1 MENARAKTSM
11 NPDGNNLFEREP
23 ASSSN
28 QSGAVD
34 SSPAASSLA
43 ESATIAGTPNAPEYL
58 PSVVDPVPEDFRV
71 PWGWAD
77 LAAFVVLA
85 IAGFFLL
92 SLLIGTGLA
101 ISGVDIRRLQ
111 KSSHELILLNILIQ
125 VILDLGLLAY
135 LAVQM
140 RVRFRSPF
148 WRAIGWRKIETG
160 RFPRA
165 AVYFGL
171 ILAGFF
177 LSIIVS
183 LGSALFPPN
192 KDLPIE
198 VLFQDRNTTLLF
210 MLIAVFLAPL
220 VEETIFRGYIY
231 PVIGRSFGIVWGIV
245 ATGTLFGLLH
255 AEQLWGGW
263 GQIALLIFVGIVLT
277 FARAFSRSVVTGF
290 VIHTSY
296 NSVQVIGLLI
306 ATHGLRHMS
315 GLH

>member
-1 MENARAKTSM
+1 M
-11 NPDGNNLFEREP
+11 NPDENNLFEKEP
-23 ASSSN
+23 TPSSN

-34 SSPAASSLA
+34 SSPVALPA
-43 ESATIAGTPNAPEYL
+43 ESPLTESGDIAGPPNASEHL
-58 PSVVDPVPEDFRV
+58 PPVINPVPEDFRV

-85 IAGFFLL
+85 IAGFLLL
-92 SLLIGTGLA
+92 SLLISTGLA

-111 KSSHELILLNILIQ
+111 KSPHEVILLNILIQ
-125 VILDLGLLAY
+125 VILDLGLIAY

-148 WRAIGWRKIETG
+148 WHTVGWRKIETG

-171 ILAGFF
+171 VLAGFF
-177 LSIIVS
+177 LSVIVS
-183 LGSALFPPN
+183 LGSALFPPK

-231 PVIGRSFGIVWGIV
+231 PVIGRGFGMVWGIV

-263 GQIALLIFVGIVLT
+263 GQIALLVLVGIVLT
-277 FARAFSRSVVTGF
+277 FARAVSRTVVTGF

-296 NSVQVIGLLI
+296 NSIQVIGLLI

>member
-1 MENARAKTSM
+1 M
-11 NPDGNNLFEREP
+11 NPDENNLFEQAP
-23 ASSSN
+23 ADPSN

-34 SSPAASSLA
+34 SSPVALPAASPLA
-43 ESATIAGTPNAPEYL
+43 ESANIAGTSNASEYL
-58 PSVVDPVPEDFRV
+58 PSTINPVPEDFRV

-85 IAGFFLL
+85 IAGFLLL
-92 SLLIGTGLA
+92 SLLISTGLA

-111 KSSHELILLNILIQ
+111 KSPHEVILLNILIQ
-125 VILDLGLLAY
+125 VILDLGLVAY

-148 WRAIGWRKIETG
+148 WRTIGWRKLETG
-160 RFPRA
+160 RFSKRV
-165 AVYFGL
+165 VYFGL

-177 LSIIVS
+177 LSVIVS
-183 LGSALFPPN
+183 LGSALFPPD

-198 VLFQDRNTTLLF
+198 ALFQDRNTTLLF
-210 MLIAVFLAPL
+210 MLIAVFLAPV

-231 PVIGRSFGIVWGIV
+231 PVIGRSFGMAWGIV
-245 ATGTLFGLLH
+245 ATGMLFGLLH

-263 GQIALLIFVGIVLT
+263 SQIALLVFVGIVLT

-296 NSVQVIGLLI
+296 NSIQVVGLLI
-306 ATHGLRHMS
+306 ATHGLRNMS

>member
-1 MENARAKTSM
+1 M
-11 NPDGNNLFEREP
+11 NPDENNLFEQLP
-23 ASSSN
+23 ADPSN
-28 QSGAVD
+28 QPGAVD
-34 SSPAASSLA
+34 SSPVASSAASLLA
-43 ESATIAGTPNAPEYL
+43 ESANIAGRPNASEYL
-58 PSVVDPVPEDFRV
+58 PPTIYPVPEDFRV

-85 IAGFFLL
+85 IAGFLLL
-92 SLLIGTGLA
+92 SLLISMGLA

-111 KSSHELILLNILIQ
+111 KSPHEVILLNILIQ

-148 WRAIGWRKIETG
+148 WRTIGWRKLETG
-160 RFPRA
+160 RFSKRV
-165 AVYFGL
+165 VYFGL
-171 ILAGFF
+171 VLAGFF

-210 MLIAVFLAPL
+210 MLIAVFLAPV

-231 PVIGRSFGIVWGIV
+231 PVIGRGFGMVWGIV
-245 ATGTLFGLLH
+245 ATGMLFGLLH

-263 GQIALLIFVGIVLT
+263 GQIALLVFVGIVLT

-296 NSVQVIGLLI
+296 NSIQVIGLLI

>member
-1 MENARAKTSM
+1 M
-11 NPDGNNLFEREP
+11 NPGENNLFEQVP
-23 ASSSN
+23 ADPSN
-28 QSGAVD
+28 RSGAVD
-34 SSPAASSLA
+34 SSPVASSAASPLA
-43 ESATIAGTPNAPEYL
+43 ESAGLAEAPDASQYL
-58 PSVVDPVPEDFRV
+58 PPARNPIPEDFRV

-77 LAAFVVLA
+77 LAAFAVLA
-85 IAGFFLL
+85 IAGFLLL
-92 SLLIGTGLA
+92 SLLISTGLA
-101 ISGVDIRRLQ
+101 ISGVDIRHLQ
-111 KSSHELILLNILIQ
+111 KSPHEVILLNILIQ

-135 LAVQM
+135 LAVQT

-148 WRAIGWRKIETG
+148 WHTIGWRKIETG

-177 LSIIVS
+177 LSIVVS

-210 MLIAVFLAPL
+210 MLIAVFLAPV
-220 VEETIFRGYIY
+220 VEETIFRGYVY
-231 PVIGRSFGIVWGIV
+231 PVVGRSFGMIWGIV

-296 NSVQVIGLLI
+296 NSVQVIGVLI

>member
-1 MENARAKTSM
+1 M
-11 NPDGNNLFEREP
+11 NPDENNLFEQVLADPSNQPGAMESSP
-23 ASSSN
+23 VASS
-28 QSGAVD
+28 
-34 SSPAASSLA
+34 AASLLG
-43 ESATIAGTPNAPEYL
+43 ESGHIAGTLNPSEYL
-58 PSVVDPVPEDFRV
+58 PPTINPVPEDFRV

-85 IAGFFLL
+85 IAGFLLL
-92 SLLIGTGLA
+92 SLLISTGLA

-111 KSSHELILLNILIQ
+111 KSPHEVILLNILIQ

-148 WRAIGWRKIETG
+148 WRTIGWRKLETG
-160 RFPRA
+160 RFSKRV
-165 AVYFGL
+165 VYFGL

-177 LSIIVS
+177 LSVIVS
-183 LGSALFPPN
+183 LGSALFPPD

-198 VLFQDRNTTLLF
+198 ALFQDRNTTLLF
-210 MLIAVFLAPL
+210 MLIAVFLAP
-220 VEETIFRGYIY
+220 VFEETIFRGYIY
-231 PVIGRSFGIVWGIV
+231 PVIGRSFGMAWGIV
-245 ATGTLFGLLH
+245 ATGMLFGLLH

-263 GQIALLIFVGIVLT
+263 SQIALLVFVGIVLT

-296 NSVQVIGLLI
+296 NLVQVIGLLI